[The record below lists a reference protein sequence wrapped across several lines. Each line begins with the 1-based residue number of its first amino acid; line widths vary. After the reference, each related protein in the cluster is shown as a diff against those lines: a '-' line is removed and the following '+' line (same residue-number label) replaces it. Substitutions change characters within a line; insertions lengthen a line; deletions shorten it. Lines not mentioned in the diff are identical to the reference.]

1 MAILSGFRKFRDYLR
16 NADGTYSVKSLWTS
30 SQTVECDDG
39 DTVEKKIGALKG
51 ITADLTTAETGYAA
65 DMTVVSKINSDV
77 TSLQSSFTEAR
88 ADLIKALASLGVTAD
103 TRLTF
108 DQLIALIP
116 SLVQL
121 TPGTATANSILTG
134 YTAWVNGQ
142 KITGTSGAKNI
153 QLKTGNNPNGTYN
166 TGLSFIY
173 LAGAFGGGYSG
184 GGGGG
189 FSSCAIKAYT
199 GVGGAGD
206 RGGSVN
212 ISGGNISFD
221 LPFGDANQ
229 SQSGRTWFAVGY

>member
-1 MAILSGFRKFRDYLR
+1 MATLPGFRKFRDYLR
-16 NADGTYSVKSLWTS
+16 NADGTYSLKSLWTS
-30 SQTVECDDG
+30 AQTVECSDG

-51 ITADLTTAETGYAA
+51 ITADIATAEQGYAA
-65 DMTVVSKINSDV
+65 DITAVRQISTDV
-77 TSLQSSFTEAR
+77 AALQSSFSEAR
-88 ADLIKALASLGVTAD
+88 ADLITALAGLGITAD
-103 TRLTF
+103 STINF

-116 SLVQL
+116 SLIQL
-121 TPGTATANSILTG
+121 TQGTATAGSILSG

-153 QLKTGNNPNGTYN
+153 QLKTGNNPNGTYR

-199 GVGGAGD
+199 GVGGSGD
-206 RGGSVN
+206 KGGSVN

-221 LPFGDANQ
+221 LPYGDGNQ